1 MSATIPNGEK
11 RVTSRMRMRPFTFA
25 ASFGLLCS
33 MSISLWLAQPASSAA
48 STTTT
53 APPGAALRLEAID
66 FSAPLTG
73 FGVFTESTSGYK
85 CSDYVGK
92 TSDGGKVFT
101 SLVDAMS
108 WNCTNLYGSLLATDG
123 HGDAFLYGPQFF
135 VSHDN
140 AKTWS
145 RVRVSGTVLD
155 VSTVGLSV
163 WLVVSTCTHAGT
175 VTDVPCPV
183 HVLESNNGGRSWESS
198 PVSPRGDVGGFS
210 YNLADGQSYLVRT
223 SRSNAYLML
232 SPSFNTHGGP
242 DVVPVWFTSNGG
254 RSWSNRRVT
263 CHFGAMSAVLS
274 VSPNGTL
281 MAVCASEPSA
291 GEQIKSVLDST
302 NGGRTWVLKTDSNI
316 NFGYLGT
323 VDLVSTQEAFLV
335 GDRSP
340 LLVTHDGGT
349 HWQAV
354 RNVAAGGGGDSS
366 FVEFFDASHG
376 LVFGNDDN
384 NNEKLTLWR
393 TADGG
398 KHWSAK
404 VPLIE

>member
-1 MSATIPNGEK
+1 
-11 RVTSRMRMRPFTFA
+11 MRMRPFTFA

-33 MSISLWLAQPASSAA
+33 MSISLSLAQPASSGA

-53 APPGAALRLEAID
+53 VPPGAALRLEAID
-66 FSAPLTG
+66 FSTPLTG
-73 FGVFTESTSGYK
+73 FGVFTEESASGYK
-85 CSDYVGK
+85 CSDYVGQ
-92 TSDGGKVFT
+92 TNDGGKVFT

-123 HGDAFLYGPQFF
+123 RGDAFLYGPQFF

-155 VSTVGLSV
+155 VSAVGLSV

-232 SPSFNTHGGP
+232 QPSFNSHGGP

-254 RSWSNRRVT
+254 RSSSNRRVP
-263 CHFGAMSAVLS
+263 CHIGAMSAVLS

-281 MAVCASEPSA
+281 MAVCASQPSA
-291 GEQIKSVLDST
+291 GEQIKSVLDSAD
-302 NGGRTWVLKTDSNI
+302 GGRTWVLKTNSKID
-316 NFGYLGT
+316 FGYLGSI
-323 VDLVSTQEAFLV
+323 DLVSSQEAFLV

-340 LLVTHDGGT
+340 LLVTHDGGNR
-349 HWQAV
+349 WQPTQ
-354 RNVAAGGGGDSS
+354 NLAAGGGGDTSV
-366 FVEFFDASHG
+366 VEFFDAAHG
-376 LVFGNDDN
+376 IVLGNDDG
-384 NNEKLTLWR
+384 NNETLTLWS

-404 VPLIE
+404 VPLIG